1 MNQLG
6 EVQAVGGINSKIAGF
21 FDACREQE
29 LTGQQGVVIPMA
41 NVKQLM
47 LRDDII
53 AAVNADEFHIY
64 GVHTLSE
71 ALTLMTGLPID
82 TMNKKNRYRKDTLF
96 GKVLSR
102 LMLWDENQNSDDDID
117 DKKSKKKDK
126 KQKKAKR
133 QKKADKRKK
142 EKRKDNDS
150 TIIIDSEAD
159 THNEPS
165 TQNSDA

>member
-1 MNQLG
+1 
-6 EVQAVGGINSKIAGF
+6 
-21 FDACREQE
+21 
-29 LTGQQGVVIPMA
+29 MA

-53 AAVNADEFHIY
+53 AAVKAGEFHIY

-82 TMNKKNRYRKDTLF
+82 TVNKKGRYRKETLF

-102 LMLWDENQNSDDDID
+102 LMLWDENQDNNDDDID
-117 DKKSKKKDK
+117 EKKSKKKDK
-126 KQKKAKR
+126 KQQKAKR

-142 EKRKDNDS
+142 QKRKNKKDNNEAVMDDDPS
-150 TIIIDSEAD
+150 INQSIDQSVD
-159 THNEPS
+159 TDDTKMSIN
-165 TQNSDA
+165 AI

>member
-1 MNQLG
+1 MQKSQ
-6 EVQAVGGINSKIAGF
+6 VF

-53 AAVNADEFHIY
+53 EAVKAGSFHIY

-82 TMNKKNRYRKDTLF
+82 TMNKKGRYRKDTLF

-102 LMLWDENQNSDDDID
+102 LMLWDENQNEEEDID

-126 KQKKAKR
+126 KKRKAKR
-133 QKKADKRKK
+133 QKKEDHR
-142 EKRKDNDS
+142 RKDTAKHQRNESEVVDTMNGRKEVIDDEKSIDNDENAKPL
-150 TIIIDSEAD
+150 DSI
-159 THNEPS
+159 
-165 TQNSDA
+165 